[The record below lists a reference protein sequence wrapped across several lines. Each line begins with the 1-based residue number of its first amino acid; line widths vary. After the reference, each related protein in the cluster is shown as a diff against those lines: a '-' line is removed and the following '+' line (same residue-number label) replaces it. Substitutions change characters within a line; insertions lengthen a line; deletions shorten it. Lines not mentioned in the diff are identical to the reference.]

1 MNKWFVSTLI
11 VQPQFWQ
18 LLRLWRKHLNNRL
31 ATFSSWFLCRRKNL
45 IISSQSQINFVFIH
59 YWHWPTRRVLMTKRT
74 EWMKDWLGVRK
85 KFIINVITAAS
96 SRGSA
101 PTWRR
106 ITAGYTAAPT
116 SDQSTKYGRQ
126 GVVRVIFIS
135 KKLIKLIVDHL
146 SKLEKASFNEFYE
159 TMKRF

>member
-1 MNKWFVSTLI
+1 MSAGTKF
-11 VQPQFWQ
+11 
-18 LLRLWRKHLNNRL
+18 
-31 ATFSSWFLCRRKNL
+31 
-45 IISSQSQINFVFIH
+45 FI
-59 YWHWPTRRVLMTKRT
+59 
-74 EWMKDWLGVRK
+74 D
-85 KFIINVITAAS
+85 VITAAS

-135 KKLIKLIVDHL
+135 KIK
-146 SKLEKASFNEFYE
+146 Y
-159 TMKRF
+159 